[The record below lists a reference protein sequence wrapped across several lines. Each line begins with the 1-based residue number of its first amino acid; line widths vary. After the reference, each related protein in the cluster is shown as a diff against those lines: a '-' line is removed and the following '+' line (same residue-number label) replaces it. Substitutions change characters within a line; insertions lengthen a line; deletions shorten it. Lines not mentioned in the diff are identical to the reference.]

1 MKPSRSLPRTLP
13 RLALALL
20 LAAGVAVPTY
30 AAASAVDAAS
40 ASAGARLF
48 SGQTRFAHGGAACI
62 SCHSADGGGL
72 PSAGGRLAIGLGH
85 SWVDIGPAGI
95 QAIVASPP
103 FAPMAAAYADHP
115 LTPDETD
122 ALLAFFQRS
131 AQQPRPVGMLQRPV
145 SMLLAGLGGSAAVV
159 FALHLLWGRRKTLST
174 KHSIYARQA
183 RRG

>member
-1 MKPSRSLPRTLP
+1 MATL
-13 RLALALL
+13 LACSTFALAQAAAPDAA
-20 LAAGVAVPTY
+20 LAAR
-30 AAASAVDAAS
+30 
-40 ASAGARLF
+40 GARLF
-48 SGQTRFAHGGAACI
+48 SGQTRLVHGGAACI
-62 SCHSADGGGL
+62 SCHAAAGGGL
-72 PSAGGRLAIGLGH
+72 SSEGGHLAVGLG
-85 SWVDIGPAGI
+85 SAWTQIGPAGI
-95 QAIVASPP
+95 QAMIATPP